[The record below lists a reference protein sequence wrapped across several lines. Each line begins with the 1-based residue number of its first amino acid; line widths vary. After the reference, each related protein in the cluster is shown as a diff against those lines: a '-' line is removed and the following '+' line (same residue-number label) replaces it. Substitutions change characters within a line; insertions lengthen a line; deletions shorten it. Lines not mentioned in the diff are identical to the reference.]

1 MLHQPNRSLVRK
13 TSAAHVSLSSIF
25 DCQRTERKPS
35 QPKHQNK
42 QVPAPLRVKTRK
54 PSVSGDGDS
63 ERRRCFPAP
72 PSLLMGLYA
81 PPPRTVKPP
90 PQKKSNQ
97 PKKLTQPTHH
107 PWGKPTQ
114 QHNKTKQNQHSN
126 NMHRQTKGQESCAV
140 GSPIQPPE
148 TGADRGNEGLF
159 QCRPRFRAPSAR
171 PVLSRGAVRKA
182 VSGYS
187 VPASRLGTGPLPLD
201 PPLADPFPLT
211 RDRCAGR
218 DRLARW
224 RLRRRANRQTPAG
237 TTDAHRSCP
246 RPRLAPPADRM
257 RRTIW
262 ARISSRMRAHTR
274 GTPCDIRA
282 LSGHPSAIVAGH
294 VTNTPDCSCPS
305 GFL

>member
-1 MLHQPNRSLVRK
+1 MLHQPGLSLVRK

-35 QPKHQNK
+35 QPMHQNK

-126 NMHRQTKGQESCAV
+126 NMHRQTKEQQGGAWPTASRGLQGREYEDSCPFPSSQRRRPGPFSAV
-140 GSPIQPPE
+140 LPPPPIY
-148 TGADRGNEGLF
+148 
-159 QCRPRFRAPSAR
+159 AR
-171 PVLSRGAVRKA
+171 PLAHRFASRGHADGIPDAADLLPDLRGVRIFLNA
-182 VSGYS
+182 GDT
-187 VPASRLGTGPLPLD
+187 VPTSKS
-201 PPLADPFPLT
+201 FS
-211 RDRCAGR
+211 
-218 DRLARW
+218 
-224 RLRRRANRQTPAG
+224 N
-237 TTDAHRSCP
+237 
-246 RPRLAPPADRM
+246 
-257 RRTIW
+257 
-262 ARISSRMRAHTR
+262 TR
-274 GTPCDIRA
+274 G
-282 LSGHPSAIVAGH
+282 V
-294 VTNTPDCSCPS
+294 
-305 GFL
+305 

>member
-1 MLHQPNRSLVRK
+1 MLHQPGLSLVRK

-97 PKKLTQPTHH
+97 PKKPTQPTHH

-126 NMHRQTKGQESCAV
+126 NMHRQTNDKRVAQSAHQSNRPTQGQIAETRRFSNVDHASGRLRQGPTFPLAPPARPFPV
-140 GSPIQPPE
+140 TPSQPP
-148 TGADRGNEGLF
+148 GSVPA
-159 QCRPRFRAPSAR
+159 RFRSIHLWPIRFRSPGTVAPAEIVSPGGGSVGEPTDRPPPAR
-171 PVLSRGAVRKA
+171 RTLTVPAP
-182 VSGYS
+182 
-187 VPASRLGTGPLPLD
+187 VPASRRR
-201 PPLADPFPLT
+201 LT
-211 RDRCAGR
+211 E
-218 DRLARW
+218 
-224 RLRRRANRQTPAG
+224 
-237 TTDAHRSCP
+237 
-246 RPRLAPPADRM
+246 
-257 RRTIW
+257 
-262 ARISSRMRAHTR
+262 
-274 GTPCDIRA
+274 
-282 LSGHPSAIVAGH
+282 
-294 VTNTPDCSCPS
+294 
-305 GFL
+305 